1 MISLKLMI
9 ILQYCG
15 KISVVKDTKIQEE
28 SNIME
33 ISKIK
38 NALIEQRNMNLSGN
52 LYHKTQLEF
61 AYNSNHMEGSTITL
75 DETASIYD
83 TGTILAS
90 GDKVIVLK
98 DANETKNHFTLF
110 KFMLDSIDDKL
121 SESMIKKF
129 HFLLKDGTLIDSERE
144 WFNVGEYKKKKN
156 FVGNIVTS
164 LPSEVDNDMKN
175 LLEWYDKIP
184 NKTLEDI
191 IEFHVRFERI
201 HPFQDGNGRVG
212 RIIMFRECLY
222 NNIMPFIIDDRNK
235 DFYIRGIK
243 EYQTKGNKGY
253 LIDTCLNSQD
263 NYENLVSFFLE
274 DDK

>member
-1 MISLKLMI
+1 
-9 ILQYCG
+9 
-15 KISVVKDTKIQEE
+15 
-28 SNIME
+28 ME

-90 GDKVIVLK
+90 SDKAIVLK

-129 HFLLKDGTLIDSERE
+129 HFILKDGTLTDSERE

-212 RIIMFRECLY
+212 RMIMFRECLY
-222 NNIMPFIIDDRNK
+222 NDILRFVKHKYLWYYRHNK
-235 DFYIRGIK
+235 NTRDF
-243 EYQTKGNKGY
+243 
-253 LIDTCLNSQD
+253 
-263 NYENLVSFFLE
+263 
-274 DDK
+274 